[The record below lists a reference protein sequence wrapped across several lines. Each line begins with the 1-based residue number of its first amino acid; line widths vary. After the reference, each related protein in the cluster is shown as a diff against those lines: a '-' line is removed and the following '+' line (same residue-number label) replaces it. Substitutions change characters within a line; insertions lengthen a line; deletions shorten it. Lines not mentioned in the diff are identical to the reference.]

1 MKKIYNAALLKQY
14 TENVSVQ
21 EADKQDV
28 VADEKPA
35 NFDMMK
41 NLQTLKH
48 KRSNCESNYKN
59 ILPHEFVGK
68 TLLCAIERSGYT
80 LPHNKSQAYHS
91 ILKT

>member
-35 NFDMMK
+35 NFD
-41 NLQTLKH
+41 NVH
-48 KRSNCESNYKN
+48 NEEPSN
-59 ILPHEFVGK
+59 VK
-68 TLLCAIERSGYT
+68 TQKIE
-80 LPHNKSQAYHS
+80 L
-91 ILKT
+91 